1 MIKICLKQEYYARN
15 EKLPN
20 KEKIFSVSYLVK
32 ILENERQ
39 DALAKIEE
47 NNRIILPKEFVKEK
61 TKLEKE
67 LKFLNSIFTENS
79 EETIIEISNNFLK
92 LLIDKIEKISEENKN
107 LLVKYI
113 YKIRYFRYIPI
124 EENKCIRDLKE
135 LNPKFRQIIKLIVK
149 RAQELKVWEKITE
162 DEEIT
167 YQILKEVFDTKI
179 IKLENINI
187 TCRIDEKNIIVE
199 YYDDTI
205 MENQI
210 KIKKT
215 NEKVKKRIKLFI

>member
-1 MIKICLKQEYYARN
+1 MLKQEYYARN

-79 EETIIEISNNFLK
+79 EETIIEISKNFLK
-92 LLIDKIEKISEENKN
+92 LLIDKIEKITEENKN